1 MRKLILKILLMV
13 IGFNALNIKSQSNTA
28 AAAGAAVAVGA
39 SLIAANLNMEE
50 IKRQLEHNAA
60 EYLLSDS
67 SKQNKK
73 RFFLKAMDLGV
84 TDKKDLSN
92 TTMNVFALQYSKGPR
107 LILIQKCSRGWINDY
122 GLNMRYISY
131 HIIDSLTWHRML
143 ESWIVNI
150 NEGLNIKFPLK
161 LPTYDAEINVSGLK
175 NIYYSFTYMEF
186 EFNPCKGINCPKFSI
201 VTNQMEYFSMPF
213 RKDFDLALEEG
224 KFSLYFHDFNE
235 LVILFNESVREA
247 TNGVYTQ
254 HFLRLNS

>member
-1 MRKLILKILLMV
+1 MRKLILKILLIV
-13 IGFNALNIKSQSNTA
+13 IGFNALNVKSQSNTA
-28 AAAGAAVAVGA
+28 AVAAGAAVAVGA
-39 SLIAANLNMEE
+39 SLILANLTMEE

-67 SKQNKK
+67 SQQNKK
-73 RFFLKAMDLGV
+73 RFSLKAMDLGV

-107 LILIQKCSRGWINDY
+107 LILIQKCTRGWIGDY
-122 GLNMRYISY
+122 GLNRRFISY
-131 HIIDSLTWHRML
+131 HIIDSLTWHSML

-186 EFNPCKGINCPKFSI
+186 EFNPCKGFNCLKFSI
-201 VTNQMEYFSMPF
+201 VPNQMEYFSMPF

-224 KFSLYFHDFNE
+224 RFSLYFHDFNE
-235 LVILFNESVREA
+235 LVNIKPKEVVKI
-247 TNGVYTQ
+247 TKY
-254 HFLRLNS
+254 LNNSEVF